1 MIPLSLRNAIWF
13 KTCVEIETSK
23 FFIHLTNL
31 MPYGLRFHT
40 AITGEEVFLQLIEAA
55 GLQEQ
60 RICII

>member
-1 MIPLSLRNAIWF
+1 MIPLSLRNAIWY

-23 FFIHLTNL
+23 FFIQLTNL
-31 MPYGLRFHT
+31 MPYGLWFHT
-40 AITGEEVFLQLIEAA
+40 ATGEEVFLQLIDAA